1 MRTRRL
7 GPSDLD
13 VSVLGLG
20 CNQLGRVVDAVGA
33 TALLDACEAA
43 GVTLLDTSDIYGARG
58 GMSEA
63 LLGEALAGR
72 RDRFIVAT
80 KFGMEIQGMD
90 GVPDLPRGSREYIR
104 WAVEGSLRR
113 LRTDRIDLYQY
124 HEPDG
129 ITPIAETLAAL
140 DELVTEGK
148 VRFIGSSN
156 VTGAQVDE
164 AAAVAAQTGRS
175 AFVSVQNKYSLL
187 DRGIEAEVLPAAAR
201 HGLGVIPFFPLEMGL
216 LTGKYRR
223 GEPAPAGARLAGRD
237 EIADDAT
244 FDVLEALERYAGER
258 GLTMLDVAIGGLAA
272 QPQVTTV
279 IAGATRPE
287 QIAANAHAAAWQPDA
302 DDLAALDA
310 VVAPG
315 R

>member
-1 MRTRRL
+1 MNTRRL

-20 CNQLGRVVDAVGA
+20 CNQIGRVVDGA
-33 TALLDACEAA
+33 GAAALLDACEDA
-43 GVTLLDTSDIYGARG
+43 GVTLLDTSDIYGERG
-58 GMSEA
+58 GASEA

-80 KFGMEIQGMD
+80 KFGMEINGMD
-90 GVPDLPRGSREYIR
+90 GVPDLPRGSRDYIR

-113 LRTDRIDLYQY
+113 LRTDVIDLYQY

-129 ITPIAETLAAL
+129 VTPIAETLAAL
-140 DELVTEGK
+140 DELVAEGK
-148 VRFIGSSN
+148 VRLIGSSN
-156 VTGAQVDE
+156 VSGAQVDE
-164 AAAVAAQTGRS
+164 AARVAAELGLRG
-175 AFVSVQNKYSLL
+175 FVSVQNKYSLI
-187 DRGIEAEVLPAAAR
+187 DRAIEAEVIPACER

-223 GEPAPAGARLAGRD
+223 GEPAPAGARLSAKD

-244 FDVLEALERYAGER
+244 FGVLEALERYAAER
-258 GLTMLDVAIGGLAA
+258 SVTMLDVAIGGLAA
-272 QPQVTTV
+272 RPQVTTV

-287 QIAANAHAAAWQPDA
+287 QVAANAQAAAWQPSA
-302 DDLAALDA
+302 ADLAALDA
-310 VVAPG
+310 ITAPT

>member
-1 MRTRRL
+1 MDTRRL

-20 CNQLGRVVDAVGA
+20 CNQIGRVVDGA
-33 TALLDACEAA
+33 GAAALLDACEEA
-43 GVTLLDTSDIYGARG
+43 GVTLLDTSDIYGERG
-58 GMSEA
+58 GASEA

-72 RDRFIVAT
+72 RDHFIVAT
-80 KFGMEIQGMD
+80 KFGMQISGMD

-113 LRTDRIDLYQY
+113 LRTDVIDLYQY

-129 ITPIAETLAAL
+129 VTPVAETLAAL
-140 DELVTEGK
+140 DELVAEGK
-148 VRFIGSSN
+148 VRFVGCSN
-156 VTGAQVDE
+156 VSGAQVDE
-164 AAAVAAQTGRS
+164 SALVAAERGLRP
-175 AFVSVQNKYSLL
+175 FVSVQNKYSLI
-187 DRGIEAEVLPAAAR
+187 DREIEAEVIGACER

-223 GEPAPAGARLAGRD
+223 DQPAPAGARLAGKD

-244 FDVLEALERYAGER
+244 FDLLEALERYAAER
-258 GLTMLDVAIGGLAA
+258 SLTMLDVAIGGLAA
-272 QPQVTTV
+272 QPQVSTV

-287 QIAANAHAAAWQPDA
+287 QIVANARAATWQPSAA
-302 DDLAALDA
+302 DLVTLNAIT
-310 VVAPG
+310 APAS
-315 R
+315 

>member
-1 MRTRRL
+1 MDTRRL
-7 GPSDLD
+7 GGSDLD

-20 CNQLGRVVDAVGA
+20 CNQIGRVVDAAGA
-33 TALLDACEAA
+33 AALLDACEEA

-58 GMSEA
+58 VASEA

-80 KFGMEIQGMD
+80 KFGMEISGMD

-113 LRTDRIDLYQY
+113 LRTDVIDLYQY

-129 ITPIAETLAAL
+129 ITPVAETLAAL
-140 DELVTEGK
+140 GELVAEGK

-156 VTGAQVDE
+156 VSAAQVDE
-164 AAAVAAQTGRS
+164 AAAVAAGRGLT
-175 AFVSVQNKYSLL
+175 AFVSVQNKYSLI
-187 DRGIEAEVLPAAAR
+187 DRAIEAEVIPACER

-223 GEPAPAGARLAGRD
+223 GEPAPAGARLAARD

-244 FDVLEALERYAGER
+244 FGVLEALERYAAER
-258 GLTMLDVAIGGLAA
+258 SLTMLDVAIGGLAA
-272 QPQVTTV
+272 RPQVTTV

-287 QIAANAHAAAWQPDA
+287 QIAANARAAGWQPGA
-302 DDLAALDA
+302 ADLAALDA
-310 VVAPG
+310 ITAPAS
-315 R
+315 